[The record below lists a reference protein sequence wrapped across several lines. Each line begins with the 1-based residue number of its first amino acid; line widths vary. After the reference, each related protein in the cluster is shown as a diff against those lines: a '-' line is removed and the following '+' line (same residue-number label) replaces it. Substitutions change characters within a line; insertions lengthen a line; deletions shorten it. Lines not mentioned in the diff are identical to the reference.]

1 MILQG
6 SARMRQTCT
15 QGAPPSSSKP
25 QLKAQNV
32 GLRRDQELLAAG
44 LPEGFGTSGGLAN
57 PSFAFTPDESKVN
70 AKSIGFF

>member
-25 QLKAQNV
+25 QLKAQKM
-32 GLRRDQELLAAG
+32 GLRRDQELLAG

-57 PSFAFTPDESKVN
+57 PCFAFTPDESKVN
-70 AKSIGFF
+70 TMSIGFF